1 MVHAPEEPGFYTVDG
16 RLVVWYWNIGTQ
28 VVLAPPKNLSNLERV
43 RSLRSANSLQRSEQG
58 RKRVIVDGFRKCIV
72 VREKGEA

>member
-1 MVHAPEEPGFYTVDG
+1 MDG

-43 RSLRSANSLQRSEQG
+43 RSLWSASEQG
-58 RKRVIVDGFRKCIV
+58 RKRVIVDGLRKCMV
-72 VREKGEA
+72 VRERGKA